1 MHSIRSGTHQPY
13 PGKLT
18 DTDPIS
24 SKLPLIGQLNPSVQ
38 ERFALSQGRSV
49 AGFGSVSEAYQR
61 DRRDEYVEQIET
73 DDDVLGSGIFD
84 RSGARGTIHSN
95 LGVFA
100 DHPSLPGY
108 IAREMDFAVSR
119 DISDI
124 TSGAEVVAVPG
135 GGMAYVERGGQLV
148 GPLRPD
154 DRYNPYVEIRMGI
167 ERRTVPFGP
176 AYYPGPSSTAVA
188 PAFPDGGTQFVPAV
202 PEEVPLTPNLPAQ
215 TAPAIPQVD
224 MGPTPLLPP
233 QTAPTSAQVDLA
245 PTPVLPPVATPASG
259 YGADE
264 EPKPAGWGTYAFAGA
279 LVGIAAAIFVGTLTM
294 KPKRAMRRNRRR
306 R

>member
-1 MHSIRSGTHQPY
+1 MHSIRSATHQPY
-13 PGKLT
+13 PGKLR

-24 SKLPLIGQLNPSVQ
+24 SKLPLIGQLNPSVY

-61 DRRDEYVEQIET
+61 DRRDEYVEQMET
-73 DDDVLGSGIFD
+73 DDDVHGSGIFD

-108 IAREMDFAVSR
+108 LAREMDFAVSK

-135 GGMAYVERGGQLV
+135 GGMAYVERGGRLV

-154 DRYNPYVEIRMGI
+154 DRYNPYVEIRMGV

-176 AYYPGPSSTAVA
+176 AHYPGQPLSNGVPT
-188 PAFPDGGTQFVPAV
+188 AFPDGGTQFVQTV
-202 PEEVPLTPNLPAQ
+202 PEEVALTPNLPVQ
-215 TAPAIPQVD
+215 ILPDIPQVD
-224 MGPTPLLPP
+224 LGPTPL
-233 QTAPTSAQVDLA
+233 
-245 PTPVLPPVATPASG
+245 LPPVATPASG
-259 YGADE
+259 YGADD
-264 EPKPAGWGTYAFAGA
+264 EPKSAGWGTYAVAGA
-279 LVGIAAAIFVGTLTM
+279 VVGIAAAFFVGTIKM
-294 KPKRAMRRNRRR
+294 KPRRPTRRNRRR
-306 R
+306 P